1 MTELLDA
8 MVQARLP
15 WVSEEIR
22 SWYDDARLTDL
33 LRSDLGPQASMVG
46 DESFGA
52 QFRTN
57 VGLGIGD
64 ASDWANRRVDLPDG
78 GWAVCG
84 IRYRGRDVARP
95 FVDVVATTE
104 PPSPDGLAAV
114 AQVVVPLYAAFHPL
128 CLRVDAPDPVVLVT
142 ALDDDPRFGVSGVD
156 MYVVAAPLSEL
167 RGRDRVPA
175 HDLVTLRVGD
185 AHAMAERVADIYAD
199 LDRRNPALEQWAR
212 PEGEATMRACA
223 DQGLLFEVVAE
234 GQPAGVV
241 AALREDAHGTSGF
254 CVQEIVLDA
263 AHQGRRLAPAVL
275 QRLVDVL
282 PAEDGDVLWG
292 TIHPGNAPSLR
303 NAASIG
309 RRIVGGY
316 VWVTP
321 AELPGMP

>member
-15 WVSEEIR
+15 WVSGEIR
-22 SWYDDARLTDL
+22 SWYDDARLAEL
-33 LRSDLGPQASMVG
+33 VRSDLGPQAAMVG

-52 QFRTN
+52 QFRAN
-57 VGLGIGD
+57 VGLDIGD
-64 ASDWANRRVDLPDG
+64 ASDWANRRVDHPDG

-84 IRYRGRDVARP
+84 IRYRGRDVERP
-95 FVDVVATTE
+95 FVEVVATTE
-104 PPSPDGLAAV
+104 PPTPDGLAAV
-114 AQVVVPLYAAFHPL
+114 ARVVVPLYATFHPL
-128 CLRVDAPDPVVLVT
+128 CLRVDAPDPAALVT

-156 MYVVAAPLSEL
+156 MHVVAAPVPKL
-167 RGRDRVPA
+167 RAWDRVPA
-175 HDLVTLRVGD
+175 YDVVDLRVGD
-185 AHAMAERVADIYAD
+185 AQVMARRVAEIYAD
-199 LDRRNPALEQWAR
+199 LDSRNPALEQWAR
-212 PEGEATMRACA
+212 PEGEGTMRACA
-223 DQGLLFEVVAE
+223 DQGLLFEVVVD
-234 GQPAGVV
+234 GHPSGVV
-241 AALREDAHGTSGF
+241 AALREDAHGMSGF

-292 TIHPGNAPSLR
+292 TIHPGNTPSLR
-303 NAASIG
+303 NAASVG
-309 RRIVGGY
+309 RRVVGGY